1 LTLDG
6 LAQKHYLLFSSHGT
20 YTISGGLEDP
30 KKARDIAD
38 RIRADRRPSSALSA
52 RPATFSTDA
61 LVRPIE
67 LVQGNFSSTL
77 WFHDRHSTHY
87 VPRFGDGDPSFR
99 NDRYI
104 TYLHRVD
111 GYVEERLEPVSRTED
126 QPDLIEEWLYL
137 HYQEEKKKGESLFG
151 KRGLYFRYCAK
162 PSWLI
167 DYSPFLFTDW
177 FKQIPHRSN
186 SSASDWI
193 MLTEG
198 HDAGGF
204 RSLPDRDDL

>member
-1 LTLDG
+1 
-6 LAQKHYLLFSSHGT
+6 LFSSHGT
-20 YTISGGLEDP
+20 YTISGGLEDQ
-30 KKARDIAD
+30 KRARDIAD
-38 RIRADRRPSSALSA
+38 RIRADKRPSTAGPA
-52 RPATFSTDA
+52 RAATFSSEA
-61 LVRPIE
+61 LVRPVE

-104 TYLHRVD
+104 TYLHRLD

-137 HYQEEKKKGESLFG
+137 HYQEEKKKGESPFCE
-151 KRGLYFRYCAK
+151 KEIFTVTFAK
-162 PSWLI
+162 SSWLI
-167 DYSPFLFTDW
+167 EYWPVLFTDW

>member
-30 KKARDIAD
+30 KRARYIAD
-38 RIRADRRPSSALSA
+38 RIRADKRPSSALSG

-61 LVRPIE
+61 LVRPVE

-104 TYLHRVD
+104 TYLHRLD

-137 HYQEEKKKGESLFG
+137 HYQEEKKKGESSLGREIFAIFCE
-151 KRGLYFRYCAK
+151 R
-162 PSWLI
+162 PWLI
-167 DYSPFLFTDW
+167 DYSPVLFTDW

-186 SSASDWI
+186 SSSSDWI
-193 MLTEG
+193 VLTEG

-204 RSLPDRDDL
+204 RSLPDKDGI